1 MTTFLQIDFAAL
13 LAATLGALSCALVGN
28 FLVLTRRAMV
38 SDALSHVM
46 LPGVLVA
53 FMATGSTAI
62 LPMLTGGVVAGL
74 VAVALVSFLIRTA
87 RVDPSAALG
96 VVFTSLFATGVLLME
111 QSGVARTAFDV
122 HHVITGNLEALVWP
136 AAQGLSSLV
145 TPADLAALPRAIGRL
160 ALILALV
167 AAIVLALR
175 KELAA
180 VAFDPDFAR
189 ASGLPV
195 GALDH
200 VLLVA
205 TALATVAAFESVG
218 VVLAVAMIV
227 CPPATARLLT
237 ERLGPQIV
245 VSLIVALAVV
255 WGGYAVAV
263 LGPAAFGSDLALNA
277 AGTIGALSGLV
288 FVAAVLYRKRSSRHL
303 SLEGERKRLNRR
315 RARSPAPS

>member
-13 LAATLGALSCALVGN
+13 LAATLAALSCALVGN

-53 FMATGSTAI
+53 YLVTGSTAI
-62 LPMLTGGVVAGL
+62 LPMLTGGV
-74 VAVALVSFLIRTA
+74 AVALLAVGLVSFLVRTA
-87 RVDPSAALG
+87 KVDPSAALG
-96 VVFTSLFATGVLLME
+96 LVFTSFFAAGVLLME

-136 AAQGLSSLV
+136 GATSLVSLV
-145 TPADLAALPRAIGRL
+145 TPSELAEMPRAIGRL
-160 ALILALV
+160 ALILVLV
-167 AAIVLALR
+167 AAIVVALR

-180 VAFDPDFAR
+180 IAFDPDFAR

-195 GALDH
+195 GALDL
-200 VLLVA
+200 VLLIA

-245 VSLIVALAVV
+245 LSVVVAVAVV
-255 WGGYAVAV
+255 WGGYAIAV

-277 AGTIGALSGLV
+277 AGTMGAVSGLL
-288 FVAAVLYRKRSSRHL
+288 FVAAVLYRKRSRAVNTSPWR
-303 SLEGERKRLNRR
+303 GEVGHVADGRG
-315 RARSPAPS
+315 

>member
-13 LAATLGALSCALVGN
+13 LAATLAALACALVGN

-53 FMATGSTAI
+53 FLVTGSTAV
-62 LPMLTGGVVAGL
+62 LPMLTGGVAAAL
-74 VAVALVSFLIRTA
+74 LAVAMVSFLIRRA
-87 RVDPSAALG
+87 RVEPSAALG
-96 VVFTSLFATGVLLME
+96 VVFTSLFAGGVLLME

-136 AAQGLSSLV
+136 AAEGVASLV
-145 TPADLAALPRAIGRL
+145 TPADLAAMPRAIGRL
-160 ALILALV
+160 ALILVLV

-180 VAFDPDFAR
+180 VAFDADFAR
-189 ASGLPV
+189 AAGLPV
-195 GALDH
+195 GALDL

-237 ERLGPQIV
+237 GRLGPQIG
-245 VSLIVALAVV
+245 VSLLVALAVV
-255 WGGYAVAV
+255 WGGYGLAV

-277 AGTIGALSGLV
+277 AGTIGALSGVAFASAV
-288 FVAAVLYRKRSSRHL
+288 FYRQRSLNTSRFK
-303 SLEGERKRLNRR
+303 GG
-315 RARSPAPS
+315 

>member
-1 MTTFLQIDFAAL
+1 MITFLQIDFAAL
-13 LAATLGALSCALVGN
+13 LAATLAALSCALVGN

-53 FMATGSTAI
+53 FLVTGSTAI
-62 LPMLTGGVVAGL
+62 VPMLAGGVGVGL

-87 RVDPSAALG
+87 KVDPSAALG
-96 VVFTSLFATGVLLME
+96 IVFTSFFAGGVLLME

-136 AAQGLSSLV
+136 TAKGFVSLV
-145 TPADLAALPRAIGRL
+145 SPADLAEMPRAIGRL
-160 ALILALV
+160 AFILVLV
-167 AAIVLALR
+167 AAIVLALA

-180 VAFDPDFAR
+180 IAFDPDFAR

-195 GALDH
+195 GALDL

-227 CPPATARLLT
+227 CPAATARMLT
-237 ERLGPQIV
+237 DRLAPQIV
-245 VSLIVALAVV
+245 LSVVLALAAV
-255 WGGYAVAV
+255 WGGYGLAV
-263 LGPAAFGSDLALNA
+263 LGPPALGFELALNA
-277 AGTIGALSGLV
+277 AGTIGAVSGLM
-288 FVAAVLYRKRSSRHL
+288 FVAAVLYRRWSRSVL
-303 SLEGERKRLNRR
+303 RLG
-315 RARSPAPS
+315 AAAEASSA

>member
-1 MTTFLQIDFAAL
+1 MITFLQIDFAAL
-13 LAATLGALSCALVGN
+13 LAATLAALSCALVGN

-53 FMATGSTAI
+53 FLITGSSAV
-62 LPMLTGGVVAGL
+62 LPMLAGGVGVGL
-74 VAVALVSFLIRTA
+74 LAVALVSFLIRTA
-87 RVDPSAALG
+87 KVEASAALG
-96 VVFTSLFATGVLLME
+96 VVFTSFFAGGVLLME

-136 AAQGLSSLV
+136 TAKGLASLV
-145 TPADLAALPRAIGRL
+145 TPSDLAEMPRAIGRL
-160 ALILALV
+160 AVILVLV
-167 AAIVLALR
+167 AAIVLSFR

-180 VAFDPDFAR
+180 IAFDPDFAR

-195 GALDH
+195 ARLDL

-227 CPPATARLLT
+227 CPAATARMLT
-237 ERLGPQIV
+237 DRLGPQIALSV
-245 VSLIVALAVV
+245 VVALAVV
-255 WGGYAVAV
+255 WGGYALAV
-263 LGPAAFGSDLALNA
+263 LGPPALGFDIALNA
-277 AGTIGALSGLV
+277 AGTIGALSGLL
-288 FVAAVLYRKRSSRHL
+288 FVAAVLYRRWSRSARRGGMAEALSSR
-303 SLEGERKRLNRR
+303 
-315 RARSPAPS
+315 